1 MSTIEQIETAILTLA
16 PDEFQ
21 RLRQWFA
28 DIDYQRWDEQIEK
41 DVADGKLQALAEEAI
56 SEFKAS
62 ATYPIW
68 SPFNSHE
75 AAHKLTQLLELE

>member
-28 DIDYQRWDEQIEK
+28 AIGNIRTANYFNQI
-41 DVADGKLQALAEEAI
+41 
-56 SEFKAS
+56 F
-62 ATYPIW
+62 
-68 SPFNSHE
+68 
-75 AAHKLTQLLELE
+75 